1 MKHYS
6 SINVGVMFHTVM
18 VALLILQMRRDN
30 GNYIAL
36 FMVVWNDFA
45 SQSQT
50 IIARVL
56 VWRLEGGKT
65 K

>member
-50 IIARVL
+50 IITRVL
-56 VWRLEGGKT
+56 V
-65 K
+65 